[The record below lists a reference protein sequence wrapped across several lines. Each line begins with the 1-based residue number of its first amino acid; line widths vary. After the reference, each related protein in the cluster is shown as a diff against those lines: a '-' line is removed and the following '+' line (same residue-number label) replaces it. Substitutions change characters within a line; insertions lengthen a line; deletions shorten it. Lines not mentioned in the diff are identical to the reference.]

1 MRKAKNI
8 ISDNELKRM
17 FFFLGKDI
25 LLNEN
30 FIKEKNFI
38 QHGKTT
44 TLMHSLAVS
53 YYSFRFAMKHNYHID
68 FSSLVRGALLHDF
81 YLYDWHDKNKNISWH
96 GYVHPYIAVKRAKE
110 HFNINH
116 IEEDIIC
123 KHMFPLT
130 LSLPYCKESFLVM
143 IFDKICS
150 IKEIFIKEPYLKL
163 SDLIIYNI

>member
-53 YYSFRFAMKHNYHID
+53 YYS
-68 FSSLVRGALLHDF
+68 
-81 YLYDWHDKNKNISWH
+81 
-96 GYVHPYIAVKRAKE
+96 
-110 HFNINH
+110 
-116 IEEDIIC
+116 C
-123 KHMFPLT
+123 KHHNGIVGNYRFKM
-130 LSLPYCKESFLVM
+130 
-143 IFDKICS
+143 
-150 IKEIFIKEPYLKL
+150 
-163 SDLIIYNI
+163 